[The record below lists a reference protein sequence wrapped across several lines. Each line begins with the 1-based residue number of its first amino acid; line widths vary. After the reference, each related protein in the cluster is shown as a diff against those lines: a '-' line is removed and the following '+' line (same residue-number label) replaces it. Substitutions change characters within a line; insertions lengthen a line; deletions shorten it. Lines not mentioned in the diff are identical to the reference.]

1 MPRQRNYV
9 ARSPLMRKGG
19 AHIKSKTGQRVR
31 QRLLLEDT
39 LDEWYEN
46 NEVNT
51 QEDKNGEPMAPHDV
65 LSRECFLTVL
75 A

>member
-31 QRLLLEDT
+31 QRLRLEDT

-46 NEVNT
+46 NEANT
-51 QEDKNGEPMAPHDV
+51 QENKNGEPVAPHDV
-65 LSRECFLTVL
+65 LSRVCF
-75 A
+75 